1 MNKVNQ
7 IKTLEERI
15 KRLNDAY
22 RSGNPEV
29 SDAEY
34 DAEVELLQKLDPNN
48 DWFKHIEPAP
58 VGNGRK
64 VKLPIPM
71 KSLNK
76 AKTIGELKNWIKSLA
91 LNPEQMLVITPKFD
105 GLSLL
110 HDEGSGK
117 AYSRGG
123 AENEGQDCTAHYN
136 AAGFYKCQ
144 NNELYYTFGEL
155 VFSRNSW
162 ENNFVGKVSPET
174 GEKYKSPRNTAA
186 GLLNRDMPSKN
197 LKHVDFF
204 RYGTDESSLT
214 MFNRYSQLVI
224 YFCKKYKQPELYNL
238 IRVKDLDEEIL
249 ASLFKEWSKQYYID
263 GLVIYI
269 NDLQLWEIIGRNQ
282 TSGNPL
288 YAIAYKHPDF
298 TDTFETYVKGIT
310 WKANK
315 SGALK
320 PVVNIETVDTGDCN
334 MENPTGY
341 NAKWIA
347 DKRIAGG
354 AKILVTRSG
363 GVIPKILQ
371 TLHPAPI
378 ENIEALWDDMG
389 HCPHC
394 GAKTEWNESHVELC
408 CTNPDCSGKKIAEI
422 VFFFLTCGAEN
433 VGEETYAKLFNAG
446 YDSIEAILN
455 MKRFEI
461 MNIDTLGIAIA
472 NQIIANNE
480 KIKAGVDLPTLIQAS
495 NCFVGIGKIK
505 ARKII
510 NEELSETN
518 RDALYNLQPVN
529 FVVEKGQSITPTTWH
544 FISRLQF
551 FRAFVK
557 RIGVPPLR
565 DVPIQQTN
573 DRFWGV
579 HVCFSGIRDSTL
591 ENTIR
596 QGGGI
601 IANNVTKTTT
611 CLVVKDRN
619 GTSTKIGKANAL
631 GIPIMEID
639 EFKKTYLG

>member
-1 MNKVNQ
+1 MNKTNQVN
-7 IKTLEERI
+7 TLKARI

-22 RSGNPEV
+22 RAGKPEV

-34 DAEVELLQKLDPNN
+34 DAEVELLRKLDPDN

-58 VGNGRK
+58 VSNGRK

-76 AKTIGELKNWIKSLA
+76 AKTLGELKNWIKSLG
-91 LNPEQMLVITPKFD
+91 LNPEQMLVVTPKFD

-110 HDEGSGK
+110 HDEQTSK

-123 AENEGQDCTAHYN
+123 AENEGQDCTTHYN

-144 NNELYYTFGEL
+144 NDELYYTFGEM
-155 VFSRNSW
+155 VFNRNSW
-162 ENNFVGKVSPET
+162 KNHFVGKISPET
-174 GEKYKSPRNTAA
+174 GDKYKSPRNTAA
-186 GLLNRDMPSKN
+186 GLLNRDMPSDN
-197 LKHVDFF
+197 LKYVDFF
-204 RYGTDESSLT
+204 RYGTDENSLT

-238 IRVKDLDEEIL
+238 VRVKDLNEEL
-249 ASLFKEWSKQYYID
+249 LTSLFKEWSKQYYID

-269 NDLQLWEIIGRNQ
+269 NDLYLWEIIGRNQ

-310 WKANK
+310 WKASK

-341 NAKWIA
+341 NANWIA
-347 DKRIAGG
+347 EMKIAEG
-354 AKILVTRSG
+354 ARILVTRSG
-363 GVIPKILQ
+363 GVIPKILE
-371 TLHPAPI
+371 TLSPAPI
-378 ENIEALWDDMG
+378 ENIEALWDELAT
-389 HCPHC
+389 CPHC
-394 GAKTEWNESHVELC
+394 GSKTEWNESHVELC
-408 CTNPDCSGKKIAEI
+408 CTNPDCNGKKLSEI

-433 VGEETYAKLFNAG
+433 VGEETYAKLFKAG
-446 YDSIEAILN
+446 YDSIESILN
-455 MKRFEI
+455 MKRVEI
-461 MNIDTLGIAIA
+461 INIDTLGIAIA
-472 NQIIANNE
+472 DQIIANNE
-480 KIKAGVDLPTLIQAS
+480 KIKSGVDLPTLIQAS
-495 NCFVGIGKIK
+495 NCFVGIGKVK

-510 NEELSETN
+510 NEELSEAN
-518 RDALYNLQPVN
+518 REELYNLQPVN
-529 FVVEKGQSITPTTWH
+529 FVIERGQNVTATTWH

-565 DVPIQQTN
+565 DVPTQQTN

-579 HVCFSGIRDSTL
+579 HVCFSGIRDNEL
-591 ENTIR
+591 ENIIR
-596 QGGGI
+596 QGGGV
-601 IANNVTKTTT
+601 IANGVTKTTT
-611 CLVVKDRN
+611 CLVVKNKN
-619 GTSTKIGKANAL
+619 GTSTKIAKATSL

-639 EFKKTYLG
+639 EFKRKYLG